1 MCEGRA
7 VERINDDTPADRL
20 YLKGLAIRYERHI
33 GKWLPIMWHLA
44 LRGHAG
50 AMIELADWFS
60 NDGSS
65 DPFGKPA
72 DAFSAAG
79 LYRRAYKR
87 GDLRAAQHMALSRFN
102 QNDMAGYR
110 HWLGLGAQAGDGEA
124 RRERRRFETRL
135 WHADA
140 GRVRRLRPKQKR
152 DEFA

>member
-1 MCEGRA
+1 MCEGHN
-7 VERINDDTPADRL
+7 VEHGNDETPADRL
-20 YLKGLAIRYERHI
+20 YLKGLAIRHERHL

-60 NDGSS
+60 DDGSA
-65 DPFGKPA
+65 DPFGTPA
-72 DAFSAAG
+72 RAFSAAG
-79 LYRRAYKR
+79 LYRRAYKL
-87 GDLRAAQHMALSRFN
+87 GDLRAAQHLALSCFN

-110 HWLGLGAQAGDGEA
+110 HWLGQGAKAGDGEA
-124 RRERRRFETRL
+124 KQERRQFETRL

-152 DEFA
+152 DGFA